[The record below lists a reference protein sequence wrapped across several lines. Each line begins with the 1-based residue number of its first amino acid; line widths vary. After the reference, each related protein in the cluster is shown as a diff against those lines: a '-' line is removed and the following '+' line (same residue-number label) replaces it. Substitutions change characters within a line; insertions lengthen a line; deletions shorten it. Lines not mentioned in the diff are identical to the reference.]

1 LVVKT
6 FLIYAKEKLCYVLD
20 ELGCAVLL
28 TQFIW
33 TAAVAVCVV
42 LQKI

>member
-20 ELGCAVLL
+20 ELGCAVL